1 MNEIIQNIMLFI
13 NEHTLLLIGICVFL
27 ILVLIGYLIDNN
39 VKSKRIR
46 NDIKNPDQVPK
57 NIKEEIIKEAEKKE
71 IKKEDTKINDISTVD
86 NNIKMDNSIKLD
98 NNETTEVKEEIP
110 TLDLNSTND
119 ITNQMAN
126 DQSPNEVSNEPF
138 PTLDLNTSNDIL
150 NIEETKSEPIA
161 QDPDLN
167 IMNPNNANG
176 YSNDMKLSEILFNTQ
191 QLNTEEI
198 KQETNNDNNIFTNN
212 TSDITINNEVKKDD
226 VQIQSNNSSDELDR
240 IMRKLS
246 AMNNN
251 VEDDNYTN
259 IF

>member
-1 MNEIIQNIMLFI
+1 MNEIMQNIMVFI

-27 ILVLIGYLIDNN
+27 ILVLIGYLIDNS

-46 NDIKNPDQVPK
+46 NDIKNPDQVPM

-71 IKKEDTKINDISTVD
+71 IKKEDAKVNDTPIVEPVSNTDVNAKINEPLI
-86 NNIKMDNSIKLD
+86 LD
-98 NNETTEVKEEIP
+98 NNASLDIKETP
-110 TLDLNSTND
+110 TLDLNSTID
-119 ITNQMAN
+119 ITNEPAN
-126 DQSPNEVSNEPF
+126 DSF
-138 PTLDLNTSNDIL
+138 PTLDLNSSNDVL
-150 NIEETKSEPIA
+150 NIEEAKPEPIV

-176 YSNDMKLSEILFNTQ
+176 YSNDMKLSEIL
-191 QLNTEEI
+191 LNAQEQPNQEI
-198 KQETNNDNNIFTNN
+198 NNDNNIFTNN
-212 TSDITINNEVKKDD
+212 TNNITINNEVKKDD
-226 VQIQSNNSSDELDR
+226 VQIQSSNSSDELDR

-246 AMNNN
+246 AMNNK